1 MIRAARLAAFGA
13 APQGTQYV
21 RRTVCFG
28 STTMRP
34 VYRPGRAARRLPV
47 VEEATTPG
55 GWPRHAT
62 RAERRALGKAARDAL
77 PLAGLA
83 GAGDADRD
91 PLAIVSAGDGDRLA
105 WLLPIRYGRMA
116 ADPFAFFRGAASLMA
131 HDCADLP
138 RSGLEVQLCG
148 DAHLLNFGVFGSPER
163 ALVFDLN
170 DFDETL
176 PGPFEWDVR
185 RLAASMVLA
194 ARSRGLKPKRQR
206 EVALL
211 AARRYRTAMAE
222 FAELTALETWHA
234 QVEVD
239 ERIPEIADE
248 DWRRYAQRVADR
260 ARGKDHLQAVARF
273 TEVVDGQRRIVA
285 EPPLIVPL
293 RDLVEI
299 LPDDD
304 VEGLIRS
311 VFLTYRASVRDDVRV
326 LLDRYT
332 YVDSAVKVVGV
343 GSVGTRCVIVLLQ
356 GADEDDLLFL
366 QVKEATPSALEPHLG
381 ASAYTHPG
389 QRVVAGQRLM
399 QSASDAFL
407 GWADGPLGR
416 HYYWRQLRDWKG
428 SAEVERMDAKL
439 LGLYGSL
446 CGWTLAKAHARSGD
460 RVAIAAYLGSSER
473 FEEALAAYAVA
484 YADRA
489 EADHAML
496 VAAVRDGRVAAEAG
510 MAAG

>member
-1 MIRAARLAAFGA
+1 M
-13 APQGTQYV
+13 
-21 RRTVCFG
+21 
-28 STTMRP
+28 
-34 VYRPGRAARRLPV
+34 
-47 VEEATTPG
+47 EEATTST

-62 RAERRALGKAARDAL
+62 RGERRAAGKAAREAL

-83 GAGDADRD
+83 EMGLAERD
-91 PLAIVSAGDGDRLA
+91 PVAIVSAGDAGRLP
-105 WLLPIRYGRMA
+105 WLVPIRYGRMA
-116 ADPFAFFRGAASLMA
+116 ADPFAFFRGSADLMA
-131 HDCADLP
+131 HDCAALP
-138 RSGLEVQLCG
+138 RSGLDVQLCG

-194 ARSRGLKPKRQR
+194 ARSRGLKPRRQR
-206 EVALL
+206 EVARL
-211 AARRYRTAMAE
+211 AAQRYRTAMAE
-222 FAELTALETWHA
+222 FAEQTALESWHA
-234 QVEVD
+234 QIEVD
-239 ERIPEIADE
+239 ARIPAIADE

-260 ARGKDHLQAVARF
+260 ARGNDHHQAVARF
-273 TEVVDGQRRIVA
+273 TEVVDGRRRIVA

-293 RDLVEI
+293 RDLVEL

-311 VFLTYRASVRDDVRV
+311 VFLTYRDSVRDDVRV

-356 GADEDDLLFL
+356 GADESDLLFL
-366 QVKEATPSALEPHLG
+366 QVKEATASALEPHLG
-381 ASAYTHPG
+381 RSAYAHPG

-428 SAEVERMDAKL
+428 SAEIDRMDAKL
-439 LGLYGSL
+439 LGLYGML

-460 RVAIAAYLGSSER
+460 RVAIAGYLGSSEH
-473 FEEALAAYAVA
+473 FEDALEEYAVA

-489 EADHAML
+489 EADHAVL
-496 VAAVRDGRVAAEAG
+496 VEAIRGGRIAA
-510 MAAG
+510 AAGAAAG

>member
-1 MIRAARLAAFGA
+1 
-13 APQGTQYV
+13 
-21 RRTVCFG
+21 
-28 STTMRP
+28 
-34 VYRPGRAARRLPV
+34 
-47 VEEATTPG
+47 VEEATTST

-62 RAERRALGKAARDAL
+62 RGERRAAGKAAREAL

-83 GAGDADRD
+83 EMGLAERD
-91 PLAIVSAGDGDRLA
+91 PVAIVSAGDAGRLP
-105 WLLPIRYGRMA
+105 WLVPIRYGRMA
-116 ADPFAFFRGAASLMA
+116 ADPFAFFRGSADLMA
-131 HDCADLP
+131 HDCAALP
-138 RSGLEVQLCG
+138 RSGLDVQLCG

-194 ARSRGLKPKRQR
+194 ARSRGLKPRRQR
-206 EVALL
+206 QVARL
-211 AARRYRTAMAE
+211 AAQRYRTAMAE
-222 FAELTALETWHA
+222 FTEQTALESWHA
-234 QVEVD
+234 QIEVD
-239 ERIPEIADE
+239 ARIPAIADE

-260 ARGKDHLQAVARF
+260 ARGNDHHQAVARF
-273 TEVVDGQRRIVA
+273 TEVVDGRRRIVA

-293 RDLVEI
+293 RDLVEL

-311 VFLTYRASVRDDVRV
+311 VFLTYRDSVRDDVRV

-356 GADEDDLLFL
+356 GADESDLLFL
-366 QVKEATPSALEPHLG
+366 QVKEATASALEPHLG
-381 ASAYTHPG
+381 RSAYAHPG

-428 SAEVERMDAKL
+428 SAEIDRMDAKL
-439 LGLYGSL
+439 LGLYGML

-460 RVAIAAYLGSSER
+460 RVAIAGYLGSSEH
-473 FEEALAAYAVA
+473 FEDALEEYAVA

-489 EADHAML
+489 EADHAVL
-496 VAAVRDGRVAAEAG
+496 VEAIRGGRIAA
-510 MAAG
+510 AAGAAAG

>member
-1 MIRAARLAAFGA
+1 M
-13 APQGTQYV
+13 
-21 RRTVCFG
+21 
-28 STTMRP
+28 
-34 VYRPGRAARRLPV
+34 
-47 VEEATTPG
+47 EEATTST

-62 RAERRALGKAARDAL
+62 RGERRAAGKAAREAL

-83 GAGDADRD
+83 EMGLAERD
-91 PLAIVSAGDGDRLA
+91 PVAIVSAGDAGRLP
-105 WLLPIRYGRMA
+105 WLVPIRYGRMA
-116 ADPFAFFRGAASLMA
+116 ADPFAFFRGSADLMA
-131 HDCADLP
+131 HDCAALP
-138 RSGLEVQLCG
+138 RSGLDVQLCG

-194 ARSRGLKPKRQR
+194 ARSRGLKPRRQR
-206 EVALL
+206 QVARL
-211 AARRYRTAMAE
+211 AAQRYRTAMAE
-222 FAELTALETWHA
+222 FTEQTALESWHA
-234 QVEVD
+234 QIEVD
-239 ERIPEIADE
+239 ARIPAIADE

-260 ARGKDHLQAVARF
+260 ARGNDHHQAVARF
-273 TEVVDGQRRIVA
+273 TEVVDGRRRIVA

-293 RDLVEI
+293 RDLVEL

-311 VFLTYRASVRDDVRV
+311 VFLTYRDSVRDDVRV

-356 GADEDDLLFL
+356 GADESDLLFL
-366 QVKEATPSALEPHLG
+366 QVKEATASALEPHLG
-381 ASAYTHPG
+381 RSAYAHPG

-428 SAEVERMDAKL
+428 SAEIDRMDAKL
-439 LGLYGSL
+439 LGLYGML

-460 RVAIAAYLGSSER
+460 RVAIAGYLGSSEH
-473 FEEALAAYAVA
+473 FEDALEEYAVA

-489 EADHAML
+489 EADHAVL
-496 VAAVRDGRVAAEAG
+496 VEAIRGGRIAA
-510 MAAG
+510 AAGAAAG

>member
-1 MIRAARLAAFGA
+1 
-13 APQGTQYV
+13 
-21 RRTVCFG
+21 
-28 STTMRP
+28 
-34 VYRPGRAARRLPV
+34 
-47 VEEATTPG
+47 VEEATTST

-62 RAERRALGKAARDAL
+62 RGERRAAGKAAREAL

-83 GAGDADRD
+83 EMGLAERD
-91 PLAIVSAGDGDRLA
+91 PVAIVSAGDAGRLP
-105 WLLPIRYGRMA
+105 WLVPIRYGRMA
-116 ADPFAFFRGAASLMA
+116 ADPFAFFRGSADLMA
-131 HDCADLP
+131 HDCAALP
-138 RSGLEVQLCG
+138 RSGLDVQLCG

-194 ARSRGLKPKRQR
+194 ARSRGLKPRRQR
-206 EVALL
+206 QVARL
-211 AARRYRTAMAE
+211 AAQRYRTAMAE
-222 FAELTALETWHA
+222 FAEQTALESWHA
-234 QVEVD
+234 QIEVD
-239 ERIPEIADE
+239 ARIPAIADE

-260 ARGKDHLQAVARF
+260 ARGNDHHQAVARF
-273 TEVVDGQRRIVA
+273 TEVVDGRRRIVA

-293 RDLVEI
+293 RDLVEL

-311 VFLTYRASVRDDVRV
+311 VFLTYRDSVRDDVRV

-356 GADEDDLLFL
+356 GADESDLLFL
-366 QVKEATPSALEPHLG
+366 QVKEATASALEPHLG
-381 ASAYTHPG
+381 RSAYAHPG

-428 SAEVERMDAKL
+428 SAEIDRMDAKL
-439 LGLYGSL
+439 LGLYGML

-460 RVAIAAYLGSSER
+460 RVAIAGYLGSSEH
-473 FEEALAAYAVA
+473 FEDALEEYAVA

-489 EADHAML
+489 EADHAVL
-496 VAAVRDGRVAAEAG
+496 VEAIRGGRIAA
-510 MAAG
+510 AAGAAAG

>member
-1 MIRAARLAAFGA
+1 MGL
-13 APQGTQYV
+13 
-21 RRTVCFG
+21 
-28 STTMRP
+28 
-34 VYRPGRAARRLPV
+34 
-47 VEEATTPG
+47 
-55 GWPRHAT
+55 
-62 RAERRALGKAARDAL
+62 AER
-77 PLAGLA
+77 
-83 GAGDADRD
+83 D
-91 PLAIVSAGDGDRLA
+91 PVAIVSAGDAGRLP
-105 WLLPIRYGRMA
+105 WLVPIRYGRMA
-116 ADPFAFFRGAASLMA
+116 ADPFAFFRGSADLMA
-131 HDCADLP
+131 HDCAALP
-138 RSGLEVQLCG
+138 RSGLDVQLCG

-194 ARSRGLKPKRQR
+194 ARSRGLKPRRQR
-206 EVALL
+206 QVARL
-211 AARRYRTAMAE
+211 AAQRYRTAMAE
-222 FAELTALETWHA
+222 FAEQTALESWHA
-234 QVEVD
+234 QIEVD
-239 ERIPEIADE
+239 ARIPAIADE

-260 ARGKDHLQAVARF
+260 ARGNDHHQAVARF
-273 TEVVDGQRRIVA
+273 TEVVDGRRRIVA

-293 RDLVEI
+293 RDLVEL

-311 VFLTYRASVRDDVRV
+311 VFLTYRDSVRDDVRV

-356 GADEDDLLFL
+356 GADESDLLFL
-366 QVKEATPSALEPHLG
+366 QVKEATASALEPHLG
-381 ASAYTHPG
+381 RSAYAHPG

-428 SAEVERMDAKL
+428 SAEIDRMDAKL
-439 LGLYGSL
+439 LGLYGML

-460 RVAIAAYLGSSER
+460 RVAIAGYLGSSEH
-473 FEEALAAYAVA
+473 FEDALEEYAVA

-489 EADHAML
+489 EADHAVL
-496 VAAVRDGRVAAEAG
+496 VEAIRGGRIAA
-510 MAAG
+510 AAGAAAG

>member
-1 MIRAARLAAFGA
+1 
-13 APQGTQYV
+13 
-21 RRTVCFG
+21 
-28 STTMRP
+28 
-34 VYRPGRAARRLPV
+34 
-47 VEEATTPG
+47 VEEATTST

-62 RAERRALGKAARDAL
+62 RGERRAVGKAAREAL

-83 GAGDADRD
+83 EMGLAERD
-91 PLAIVSAGDGDRLA
+91 PVAIVSAGDAGRLP
-105 WLLPIRYGRMA
+105 WLVPIRYGRMA
-116 ADPFAFFRGAASLMA
+116 ADPFAFFRGSADLMA
-131 HDCADLP
+131 HDCAALP
-138 RSGLEVQLCG
+138 RSGLDVQLCG

-194 ARSRGLKPKRQR
+194 ARSRGLKPRRQR
-206 EVALL
+206 EVARL
-211 AARRYRTAMAE
+211 AAQRYRTAMAE
-222 FAELTALETWHA
+222 FTEQTALESWHA
-234 QVEVD
+234 QIEVD
-239 ERIPEIADE
+239 ARIPAIADE

-260 ARGKDHLQAVARF
+260 ARGNDHHQAVARF
-273 TEVVDGQRRIVA
+273 TEVVDGRRRIVA

-293 RDLVEI
+293 RDLVEL

-311 VFLTYRASVRDDVRV
+311 VFLTYRDSVRDDVRV

-356 GADEDDLLFL
+356 GADESDLLFL
-366 QVKEATPSALEPHLG
+366 QVKEATASALEPHLG
-381 ASAYTHPG
+381 RSAYAHPG

-428 SAEVERMDAKL
+428 SAEIDRMDAKL
-439 LGLYGSL
+439 LGLYGML

-460 RVAIAAYLGSSER
+460 RVAIAGYLGSSEH
-473 FEEALAAYAVA
+473 FEDALEEYAVA

-489 EADHAML
+489 EADHAVL
-496 VAAVRDGRVAAEAG
+496 VEAIRGGRIAA
-510 MAAG
+510 AAGAAAG

>member
-1 MIRAARLAAFGA
+1 MMRAARPAAFGA

-21 RRTVCFG
+21 SRIACFG
-28 STTMRP
+28 SMTMRR
-34 VYRPGRAARRLPV
+34 VYRPLRARRRLPA
-47 VEEATTPG
+47 VEEAATQG
-55 GWPRHAT
+55 GWPRPAM
-62 RAERRALGKAARDAL
+62 RAERRARGKAAREAL
-77 PLAGLA
+77 PLPGLA
-83 GAGDADRD
+83 EAGADDRDPVAIVTAGDAE
-91 PLAIVSAGDGDRLA
+91 RLQ
-105 WLLPIRYGRMA
+105 WLLPIRYARMA
-116 ADPFAFFRGAASLMA
+116 ADPFAFFRGAAALMA
-131 HDCADLP
+131 HDCAGLP
-138 RSGLEVQLCG
+138 RSGLDVQLCG
-148 DAHLLNFGVFGSPER
+148 DAHLLNFGVYGSPER

-185 RLAASMVLA
+185 RLVASVVLA
-194 ARSRGLKPKRQR
+194 ARSRGLKPKRLR

-211 AARRYRTAMAE
+211 TAQRYRTAMAE
-222 FAELTALETWHA
+222 FAALASLESWYA
-234 QVEVD
+234 QIEVD
-239 ERIPEIADE
+239 ARIPEIADE
-248 DWRRYAQRVADR
+248 DWRRHAQRVADR

-293 RDLVEI
+293 RDLVHL

-304 VEGLIRS
+304 VEWLIRGA
-311 VFLTYRASVRDDVRV
+311 FLQYRDSVRDDLRV
-326 LLDRYT
+326 LLDRYS

-343 GSVGTRCVIVLLQ
+343 GSVGTRCVIVLMQ
-356 GADEDDLLFL
+356 GADQDDLLFL
-366 QVKEATPSALEPHLG
+366 QIKEARASVLETHLG
-381 ASAYTHPG
+381 RSPYAHPG

-428 SAEVERMDAKL
+428 SAEVEKMDGKL
-439 LGLYGSL
+439 LGLYGVL

-473 FEEALAAYAVA
+473 FEEALVEYAVA
-484 YADRA
+484 YADRI
-489 EADHAML
+489 EADHAAL
-496 VAAVRDGRVAAEAG
+496 VEAIRDGRIAG
-510 MAAG
+510 AAGAAAG

>member
-1 MIRAARLAAFGA
+1 
-13 APQGTQYV
+13 
-21 RRTVCFG
+21 
-28 STTMRP
+28 
-34 VYRPGRAARRLPV
+34 
-47 VEEATTPG
+47 VEEATTST

-62 RAERRALGKAARDAL
+62 RGERRAAGKAAREAL

-83 GAGDADRD
+83 EMGLAERD
-91 PLAIVSAGDGDRLA
+91 PVAIVSAGDAGRLP
-105 WLLPIRYGRMA
+105 WLVPIRYGRMA
-116 ADPFAFFRGAASLMA
+116 ADPFAFFRGSADLMA
-131 HDCADLP
+131 HDCAALP
-138 RSGLEVQLCG
+138 RSGLDVQLCG

-194 ARSRGLKPKRQR
+194 ARSRGLKPRRQR
-206 EVALL
+206 EVARL
-211 AARRYRTAMAE
+211 AAQRYRTAMAE
-222 FAELTALETWHA
+222 FAEQTALESWHA
-234 QVEVD
+234 QIEVD
-239 ERIPEIADE
+239 ARIPAIADE

-260 ARGKDHLQAVARF
+260 ARGNDHHQAVARF
-273 TEVVDGQRRIVA
+273 TEVVDGRRRIVA

-293 RDLVEI
+293 RDLVEL

-311 VFLTYRASVRDDVRV
+311 VFLTYRDSVRDDVRV

-356 GADEDDLLFL
+356 GADESDLLFL
-366 QVKEATPSALEPHLG
+366 QVKEATASALEPHLG
-381 ASAYTHPG
+381 RSAYAHPG

-428 SAEVERMDAKL
+428 SAEIDRMDAKL
-439 LGLYGSL
+439 LGLYGML

-460 RVAIAAYLGSSER
+460 RVAIAGYLGSSEH
-473 FEEALAAYAVA
+473 FEDALEEYAVA

-489 EADHAML
+489 EADHAVL
-496 VAAVRDGRVAAEAG
+496 VEAIRGGRIAA
-510 MAAG
+510 AAGAAAG

>member
-1 MIRAARLAAFGA
+1 M
-13 APQGTQYV
+13 
-21 RRTVCFG
+21 
-28 STTMRP
+28 
-34 VYRPGRAARRLPV
+34 
-47 VEEATTPG
+47 EEATTST

-62 RAERRALGKAARDAL
+62 RGERRAAGKAAREAL

-83 GAGDADRD
+83 EMGLAERD
-91 PLAIVSAGDGDRLA
+91 PVAIVSAGDAGRLP
-105 WLLPIRYGRMA
+105 WLVPIRYGRMA
-116 ADPFAFFRGAASLMA
+116 ADPFAFFRGSADLMA
-131 HDCADLP
+131 HDCAALP
-138 RSGLEVQLCG
+138 RSGLDVQLCG

-194 ARSRGLKPKRQR
+194 ARSRGLKPRRQR
-206 EVALL
+206 QVARL
-211 AARRYRTAMAE
+211 AAQRYRTAMAE
-222 FAELTALETWHA
+222 FAEQTALESWHA
-234 QVEVD
+234 QIEVD
-239 ERIPEIADE
+239 ARIPAIADE

-260 ARGKDHLQAVARF
+260 ARGNDHHQAVARF
-273 TEVVDGQRRIVA
+273 TEVVDGRRRIVA

-293 RDLVEI
+293 RDLVEL

-311 VFLTYRASVRDDVRV
+311 VFLTYRDSVRDDVRV

-356 GADEDDLLFL
+356 GADESDLLFL
-366 QVKEATPSALEPHLG
+366 QVKEATASALEPHLG
-381 ASAYTHPG
+381 RSAYAHPG

-428 SAEVERMDAKL
+428 SAEIDRMDAKL
-439 LGLYGSL
+439 LGLYGML

-460 RVAIAAYLGSSER
+460 RVAIAGYLGSSEH
-473 FEEALAAYAVA
+473 FEDALEEYAVA

-489 EADHAML
+489 EADHAVL
-496 VAAVRDGRVAAEAG
+496 VEAIRGGRIAA
-510 MAAG
+510 AAGAAAG

>member
-1 MIRAARLAAFGA
+1 M
-13 APQGTQYV
+13 
-21 RRTVCFG
+21 
-28 STTMRP
+28 
-34 VYRPGRAARRLPV
+34 
-47 VEEATTPG
+47 EEATTST

-62 RAERRALGKAARDAL
+62 RAERRAAGKAAREAL

-83 GAGDADRD
+83 EMGRAERD
-91 PLAIVSAGDGDRLA
+91 PVAIVSAGDAGRLP
-105 WLLPIRYGRMA
+105 WLVPIRYGRMA
-116 ADPFAFFRGAASLMA
+116 ADPFAFFRGSADLMA
-131 HDCADLP
+131 HDCAALP
-138 RSGLEVQLCG
+138 RSGLDVQLCG

-194 ARSRGLKPKRQR
+194 ARSRGLKPRRQR
-206 EVALL
+206 EVARL
-211 AARRYRTAMAE
+211 AAQRYRTAMAE
-222 FAELTALETWHA
+222 FAEQTALESWHA
-234 QVEVD
+234 QIEVD
-239 ERIPEIADE
+239 ARIPEIADE

-260 ARGKDHLQAVARF
+260 ARGNDHHQAVARF
-273 TEVVDGQRRIVA
+273 TEVVDGRRRIVA

-293 RDLVEI
+293 RDLVEL

-311 VFLTYRASVRDDVRV
+311 VFLTYRDSVRDDVRV

-356 GADEDDLLFL
+356 GADEGDLLFL
-366 QVKEATPSALEPHLG
+366 QVKEATASALEPHLG
-381 ASAYTHPG
+381 RSAYAHPG

-428 SAEVERMDAKL
+428 SAEIDRMDAKL
-439 LGLYGSL
+439 LGLYGTL

-473 FEEALAAYAVA
+473 FEDALEEYAVA

-489 EADHAML
+489 EADHAIL
-496 VAAVRDGRVAAEAG
+496 VEAIRDGRIAA
-510 MAAG
+510 AAGAAAG

>member
-1 MIRAARLAAFGA
+1 M
-13 APQGTQYV
+13 
-21 RRTVCFG
+21 
-28 STTMRP
+28 
-34 VYRPGRAARRLPV
+34 
-47 VEEATTPG
+47 EEATTST

-62 RAERRALGKAARDAL
+62 RGERRAAGKAAREAL

-83 GAGDADRD
+83 EMGLAERD
-91 PLAIVSAGDGDRLA
+91 PVAIVSAGDAGRLP
-105 WLLPIRYGRMA
+105 WLVPIRYGRMA
-116 ADPFAFFRGAASLMA
+116 ADPFAFFRGSADLMA
-131 HDCADLP
+131 HDCAALP
-138 RSGLEVQLCG
+138 RSGLDVQLCG

-194 ARSRGLKPKRQR
+194 ARSRGLKPRRQR
-206 EVALL
+206 QVARL
-211 AARRYRTAMAE
+211 AAQRYRTAMAE
-222 FAELTALETWHA
+222 FTEQTALESWHA
-234 QVEVD
+234 QIEVD
-239 ERIPEIADE
+239 ARIPEIADE

-260 ARGKDHLQAVARF
+260 ARGNDHHQAVARF
-273 TEVVDGQRRIVA
+273 TEVVDGRRRIVA

-293 RDLVEI
+293 RDLVEL

-311 VFLTYRASVRDDVRV
+311 VFLTYRDSVRDDVRV

-356 GADEDDLLFL
+356 GADESDLLFL
-366 QVKEATPSALEPHLG
+366 QVKEATASALEPHLG
-381 ASAYTHPG
+381 RSAYAHPG

-428 SAEVERMDAKL
+428 SAEIDRMDAKL
-439 LGLYGSL
+439 LGLYGML

-460 RVAIAAYLGSSER
+460 RVAIAGYLGSSEH
-473 FEEALAAYAVA
+473 FEDALEEYAVA

-489 EADHAML
+489 EADHAVL
-496 VAAVRDGRVAAEAG
+496 VEAIRGGRIAA
-510 MAAG
+510 AAGAAAG